1 MMSQARPP
9 RATYMALTR
18 GVKVEVTP
26 RFLPEQSDPARAR
39 YAWAYTVRIENVGAL
54 ALQLVSRRWI
64 ITDALNRVEEI
75 EGPGVVGEQ
84 PTLAPGEAFEYT
96 SGCPLST
103 PSGMMRGAY
112 RMLTASGESFDAE
125 IPEFSLHLPE
135 AARRL
140 N

>member
-1 MMSQARPP
+1 MTAPPRPT
-9 RATYMALTR
+9 RATYLAVTR

-26 RFLPEQSDPARAR
+26 RFLPDQSDPSRAR
-39 YAWAYTVRIENVGAL
+39 YAWAYTVRIENGGPL

-64 ITDALNRVEEI
+64 ITDALNRVEEV
-75 EGPGVVGEQ
+75 EGAGVVGEQ
-84 PTLAPGEAFEYT
+84 PTLGPGEAFEYT

-112 RMLTASGESFDAE
+112 RMLTASGDSFEAE

>member
-39 YAWAYTVRIENVGAL
+39 YAWAYTVRIENVGPL